1 MCSCNIL
8 FLGLITDIIFVAII
22 KAATRRRRP
31 AFTDDTFSLG
41 PDKFSFPSG
50 HTSRAVY
57 LCIFLLYLDPVPML
71 FWPPIL
77 AWTVSVALSRLIM
90 LRHHLLDIFGGI
102 VLGIFN
108 AFLIYLIWFG
118 QESCVY
124 IINWMTDE
132 KLAGAEYGL

>member
-1 MCSCNIL
+1 
-8 FLGLITDIIFVAII
+8 
-22 KAATRRRRP
+22 
-31 AFTDDTFSLG
+31 
-41 PDKFSFPSG
+41 
-50 HTSRAVY
+50 
-57 LCIFLLYLDPVPML
+57 ML
-71 FWPPIL
+71 FWPPIV

-102 VLGIFN
+102 VLGIVN

-124 IINWMTDE
+124 IISWMTDE